1 MKKLTRLKC
10 LSSLILALAA
20 ALSLTACSADTAS
33 GVFPELSQIV
43 GEIIQTAEESSPV
56 TREFFQT
63 QEPEEQS
70 AEPERPDVPLTSGEG
85 QDGFPQTDEE
95 PVQPDAP
102 PESSPVTREF
112 FQTQEPEKQS
122 AEPERPDVPQTPGE
136 GQVGFPQTDEESAQ
150 PDAPTESSPVTR
162 EFFQTQEPE
171 EQSAEPER
179 PDVPLT
185 SGEGQDGFPQT
196 DEEPVQPDAPP
207 ESSPVTR
214 EFFQTQEP
222 EKQSAE
228 PERPDVPQTPGEGQ
242 VGFPQTDEE
251 SAQPD
256 APTESS
262 IAEDGSYTTKEDVA
276 LYIHTYGKLPQNFIT
291 KKQARELGW
300 GGGSLEPYA
309 PGMCIGGDRFGNYEG
324 LLPEGHSYTECDV
337 NTLGASSRGAE
348 RIVFSSDGLIY
359 YTGDHYASFTLLY
372 GEE

>member
-1 MKKLTRLKC
+1 MKNLTRLKC

-85 QDGFPQTDEE
+85 QEGFPQTDEE
-95 PVQPDAP
+95 SVQPDAP
-102 PESSPVTREF
+102 TENSPVTREF
-112 FQTQEPEKQS
+112 FQTQEPEEQS

-150 PDAPTESSPVTR
+150 PDAPP
-162 EFFQTQEPE
+162 
-171 EQSAEPER
+171 
-179 PDVPLT
+179 
-185 SGEGQDGFPQT
+185 
-196 DEEPVQPDAPP
+196 
-207 ESSPVTR
+207 
-214 EFFQTQEP
+214 
-222 EKQSAE
+222 
-228 PERPDVPQTPGEGQ
+228 
-242 VGFPQTDEE
+242 
-251 SAQPD
+251 
-256 APTESS
+256 ESS

-348 RIVFSSDGLIY
+348 RIIFSSDGLIY